1 MSKFLDLVYA
11 THPLLKEE
19 DETNIDKVDEPL
31 PTSSKE
37 DSALPSPKDKSTE
50 VQLVGLAKTALFID
64 KSHLEES
71 NPSARTI
78 INRISQIDPIDITNV
93 DQVQKL
99 LEELIAL
106 VEMPS

>member
-11 THPLLKEE
+11 TYPLLKEQE
-19 DETNIDKVDEPL
+19 ENGPEAVEEPL
-31 PTSSKE
+31 VTSSSE
-37 DSALPSPKDKSTE
+37 ESELPSPKDKSTKI
-50 VQLVGLAKTALFID
+50 QLVGLAKTALFID
-64 KSHLEES
+64 KTHLEES

-78 INRISQIDPIDITNV
+78 INKIAEIDPIDITNV
-93 DQVQKL
+93 DQAQKL